1 MSIKQISDIWSSF
14 SFSQI
19 DKYLTDKPHCALFSG
34 MAGSADAFLICDLF
48 FKSQKTIMV
57 FTENSKK
64 AETLVDECRSFLGD
78 EQVISF
84 PSRDAIPYNMKSG
97 FGPTVESRFR
107 VLSNLLDGN
116 QKVMVAPYPALHQ
129 KILPRKALFSK
140 VIRLQ
145 VGDELS
151 IANLAL
157 WLNDIG
163 FHRETHVSD
172 IGTYSIRG
180 GIVDIYPFLNENP
193 LRIEFWGDFVD
204 SIREFDVFTQK
215 SLNSCNKA
223 EIFPVKEFT
232 FSDSQIEAALKNLEE
247 YCKAKQLDQMVVHK
261 LEHQWKSVGDLE
273 GIEWFIHWFDQPYSS
288 ILDYLPSD
296 AIIVWDDIIGVNRRL
311 DQSRQNYQRHLE
323 RVPEIFQEVVS
334 YPEKLLHDDE
344 SIEQDLNT
352 FDLLFIETLETPGDT
367 ASYRVSF
374 NEQPQLP
381 RELDVLT
388 QDLKNHSNDGLRCIL
403 ICPNLGHA
411 ERMEELIGESCPF
424 LEIVTGFL
432 LHGFIHREGNTLLY
446 SESQIINRV
455 IRPLKVKKQKS
466 GIPITGY
473 DALTPGD
480 FVVHEDHGIARF
492 IGIERVKTGDTQND
506 CMVLIYADHAKVYV
520 PVEDFHKVQK
530 YVGKET
536 LEPALSKIG
545 TSAWEKLKTRTRE
558 SLKEMAQE
566 LIELYAKRQFL
577 EGISFQKDNMW
588 QKEFEDSFIYEET
601 ADQLKAIKEIK
612 EDMESSKP
620 MDRLICGDVGFGKTE
635 VAMRA
640 AFKAVMSGYQVAVL
654 APTTILAAQHYSTFN
669 ERMSD
674 FPVKIA
680 SLSRFLKPSEQK
692 PIIEKVKEG
701 KIDILIGTHRI
712 LSEDIDFKNL
722 GLLIVD
728 EEQRFGVNHKEK
740 LRQMRYKVDTL
751 SLTATPI
758 PRTLHMSLVGARDLS
773 IINTPPRNRLPIET
787 KVAQYHDELIK
798 KAIEHELQRG
808 GQIYF
813 VNNRIKNLDA
823 VQDRLEQIVPKA
835 RIIAAHGQMDEK
847 QLELIMKEF
856 VAGRYDVLLS
866 TVIIEN
872 GLDIPNV
879 NTIIVN
885 RSDTLGLSQLYQ
897 LRGRVGR
904 SSEQAYAYFL
914 TPPFNQV
921 NEVSLKRLR
930 ALEQYTDL
938 GSGFQIAMRDMEI
951 RGAGNILGTRQ
962 HGFIAAVGFELY
974 CRLLQDAVAE
984 IKGEKTEPRDAD
996 VKLEIPLE
1004 AYIPTEYVSDG
1015 PTRISLYQELSAVS
1029 TPENVDEI
1037 QISMNDRFGPLP
1049 ESVNSLILLMKI
1061 KILARRAG
1069 CSRIAINKNSEL
1081 VLSFQGEQQQIKDSI
1096 QRVFQSSRRDFQVQ
1110 YEEPISLRTKLA
1122 ATGRKEMALEVI
1134 GILENR
1140 EAAKPTGDGIDNERE
1155 LETGEKFK
1163 GRKR

>member
-1 MSIKQISDIWSSF
+1 MSIKKISDIWSSF

-19 DKYLTDKPHCALFSG
+19 DKYLTDKPRCALFSG
-34 MAGSADAFLICDLF
+34 MAGSADAFLISDLF

-64 AETLVDECRSFLGD
+64 AETLVEECRSFLGD

-116 QKVMVAPYPALHQ
+116 QKVIVAPYPALHQ

-157 WLNDIG
+157 WLNEIG

-180 GIVDIYPFLNENP
+180 GIVDVYPFLTENP

-232 FSDSQIEAALKNLEE
+232 FSDSQIEAALKNMEE
-247 YCKAKQLDQMVVHK
+247 FCKEKQLDQMVVHK

-273 GIEWFIHWFDQPYSS
+273 GVEWFIHWFDQPYSS

-296 AIIVWDDIIGVNRRL
+296 TVIVWDDIIEVKRRL

-323 RVPEIFQEVVS
+323 RVPEVFQGVVS

-344 SIEQDLNT
+344 SIEQDLST
-352 FDLLFIETLETPGDT
+352 FDLLFIETLETPWDT
-367 ASYRVSF
+367 VNYRVSF
-374 NEQPQLP
+374 SEQPQLP
-381 RELDVLT
+381 RELDVLA
-388 QDLKNHSNDGLRCIL
+388 QDLRNHHNEGLRCIL

-424 LEIVTGFL
+424 LEIVIGFL
-432 LHGFIHREGNTLLY
+432 LHGFIHREGDFLLY

-455 IRPLKVKKQKS
+455 IRPVKVKKQKS

-530 YVGKET
+530 YVGKDT
-536 LEPALSKIG
+536 VEPALSKIG
-545 TSAWEKLKTRTRE
+545 TSAWERLKTRTRE

-601 ADQLKAIKEIK
+601 ADQLKAIQEIK

-654 APTTILAAQHYSTFN
+654 APTTILAAQHYSTFS

-680 SLSRFLKPSEQK
+680 PLSRFLKPSEQK

-722 GLLIVD
+722 GLLIID

-758 PRTLHMSLVGARDLS
+758 PRTLHMSLIGARDLS

-787 KVAQYHDELIK
+787 KVAQYHDELVK
-798 KAIEHELQRG
+798 KAIEYELQRG

-984 IKGEKTEPRDAD
+984 IKGEKIESRAID

-1037 QISMNDRFGPLP
+1037 QVSIHDRFGPLP

-1061 KILARRAG
+1061 KLLARRAG
-1069 CSRIAINKNSEL
+1069 CNRVAINKNGEL
-1081 VLSFQGEQQQIKDSI
+1081 VLSFQGEQQQIKDNI
-1096 QRVFQSSRRDFQVQ
+1096 QRVFRSSRRDFQVQ
-1110 YEEPISLRTKLA
+1110 YEKPISLRTKLA
-1122 ATGRKEMALEVI
+1122 AIGKKEMALEAI
-1134 GILENR
+1134 GILESI
-1140 EAAKPTGDGIDNERE
+1140 ETDDGIGDEKE
-1155 LETGEKFK
+1155 LETGDKFK
-1163 GRKR
+1163 SEKH